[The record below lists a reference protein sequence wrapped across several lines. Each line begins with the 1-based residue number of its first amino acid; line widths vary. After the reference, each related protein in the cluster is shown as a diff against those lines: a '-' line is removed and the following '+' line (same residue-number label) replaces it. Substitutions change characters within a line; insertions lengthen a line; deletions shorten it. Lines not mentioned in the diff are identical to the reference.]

1 MGGGEGVRPM
11 DEVYRQYARTV
22 YRYLLTL
29 THDEDLA
36 EELTQETFYQ
46 AIRSSERFDG
56 SCAVSTWLCAI
67 ARNVLSTYRR
77 KHPAAENVD
86 DQLLAV
92 PSAET
97 DALRSAERLEI
108 LKRLHA
114 LREPYREVLY
124 LRAFGGL
131 SFREIGEVQGR
142 TENWARVTFYRGK
155 ELLRKEVDEDG

>member
-1 MGGGEGVRPM
+1 MQPM

-29 THDEDLA
+29 TRDGGLA

-67 ARNVLSTYRR
+67 AKNVLSAYRR
-77 KHPAAENVD
+77 KHPAVEDVD
-86 DQLLAV
+86 GQTLAV
-92 PSAET
+92 PSAEA
-97 DALRSAERLEI
+97 DALRSAEGLEL

-131 SFREIGEVQGR
+131 SFREIAEVQGK

-155 ELLRKEVDEDG
+155 ELLRKEVDENG